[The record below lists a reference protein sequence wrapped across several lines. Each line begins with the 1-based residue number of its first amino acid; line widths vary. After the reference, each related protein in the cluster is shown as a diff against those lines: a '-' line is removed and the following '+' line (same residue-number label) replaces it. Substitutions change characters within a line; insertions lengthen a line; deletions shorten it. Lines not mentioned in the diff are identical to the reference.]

1 MSVSKRKRFNGTTSD
16 TKLTNIKLS
25 SNKKLEEAISKANE
39 CYRLRFS
46 LSRRLEN
53 CLLKDPNLT
62 EEHCKGNLFYYLKCL
77 FLTFNI
83 LLESKINYFIMY

>member
-1 MSVSKRKRFNGTTSD
+1 M
-16 TKLTNIKLS
+16 KLTNIKLS

-62 EEHCKGNLFYYLKCL
+62 EEHCKGNLFEGK
-77 FLTFNI
+77 FGQS
-83 LLESKINYFIMY
+83 SKFGQRPFFFYF